1 MRDPDLEQTLRA
13 DLARLD
19 GVTETTMFGGLAFL
33 LHGHLVACASHE
45 GLLARLRPGND
56 AWALA
61 LPGATRLLSGT
72 RPMKGWVRI
81 APPLAADPAL
91 RARVLD
97 AAAAF
102 ASSLPPK

>member
-1 MRDPDLEQTLRA
+1 MRDPGLEQTLRA
-13 DLARLD
+13 DLAGLPI
-19 GVTETTMFGGLAFL
+19 TETFMFGGLAFL
-33 LHGHLVACASHE
+33 LHGHLLCCASHE
-45 GLLARLRPGND
+45 GLLARLGPGRE

-61 LPGATRLLSGT
+61 LPGATAMMSGT

-81 APPLAADPAL
+81 PPDLAADPAL

>member
-1 MRDPDLEQTLRA
+1 MRDRDLEQTLRA
-13 DLARLD
+13 DLANLD
-19 GVTETTMFGGLAFL
+19 VTETPMFGGLAFL
-33 LHGHLVACASHE
+33 LHGNLLCCASHE
-45 GLLARLRPGND
+45 GLLARLGQGRD

-61 LPGATRLLSGT
+61 LPGAATLKSGT

-81 APPLAADPAL
+81 PPDLAADPAL

-97 AAAAF
+97 AAVAF